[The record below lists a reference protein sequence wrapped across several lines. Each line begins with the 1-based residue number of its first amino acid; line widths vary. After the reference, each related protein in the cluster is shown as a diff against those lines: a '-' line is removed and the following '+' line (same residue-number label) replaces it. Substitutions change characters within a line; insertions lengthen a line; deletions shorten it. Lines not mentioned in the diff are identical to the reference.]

1 MTRLDDIPTAFAPPV
16 QARPSAVVA
25 RIRAIRPSRR
35 AVLRGLV
42 IGAAA
47 AALVPLDWY
56 LSRRQASAAPK
67 EDDDKSEHLGCVP
80 ESYDEEANNW
90 PEDGTA
96 LCYGGWRRGSY
107 PCSEGYHREGT
118 YEIDGDSYESTR
130 LTTSCHGKNGWRWRG
145 HRCSDAVTEVSY
157 PDGNSYRA
165 VTIAACQL
173 PPDAG
178 ATAGSA
184 DTATPATP
192 AATEGTEAPAATATP
207 AAPAAGSPTTSGTR
221 GQSGPV
227 GALVGPGTGSI

>member
-1 MTRLDDIPTAFAPPV
+1 MTRLDDIPTAFAPPA

-56 LSRRQASAAPK
+56 LSRRQAAADPAD
-67 EDDDKSEHLGCVP
+67 EDDMSEHLGCVP

-90 PEDGTA
+90 PEDGAA

-118 YEIDGDSYESTR
+118 YEIEGDSYESTR
-130 LTTSCHGKNGWRWRG
+130 LTTSCHGKNGWRWKG
-145 HRCSDAVTEVSY
+145 YRCSDAVTEVY
-157 PDGNSYRA
+157 YAEGDSYRG
-165 VTIAACQL
+165 VTIAACEL
-173 PPDAG
+173 PPETEAATG
-178 ATAGSA
+178 AA
-184 DTATPATP
+184 DTTATPAP
-192 AATEGTEAPAATATP
+192 AATETPAATATP
-207 AAPAAGSPTTSGTR
+207 ASTAVPAGLPITSGTR

-227 GALVGPGTGSI
+227 GSLVGPGMRSI

>member
-1 MTRLDDIPTAFAPPV
+1 MTRLDDIPTAFAPPA

-47 AALVPLDWY
+47 AALVPFDWY
-56 LSRRQASAAPK
+56 LTRRQAAAGP
-67 EDDDKSEHLGCVP
+67 EDEDNTSEHLGCVP

-90 PEDGTA
+90 PEDGDA

-118 YEIDGDSYESTR
+118 YEVDGDSYESTR

-145 HRCSDAVTEVSY
+145 HRCSDAVTEVY
-157 PDGNSYRA
+157 YADGNSYRG
-165 VTIAACQL
+165 VTIAACEL
-173 PPDAG
+173 PPEAEASAALVDTA
-178 ATAGSA
+178 ATVVPASA
-184 DTATPATP
+184 DGPP
-192 AATEGTEAPAATATP
+192 
-207 AAPAAGSPTTSGTR
+207 GSMMTSGTR
-221 GQSGPV
+221 GQSGSV
-227 GALVGPGTGSI
+227 GPAAPAGTFVTALVGPGLGQT

>member
-56 LSRRQASAAPK
+56 LSRRQAVAGP
-67 EDDDKSEHLGCVP
+67 EEEDDKSEHLGCVP

-90 PEDGTA
+90 PEDGAA

-145 HRCSDAVTEVSY
+145 HRCSDAVTEVHY
-157 PDGNSYRA
+157 ADGDSYRG
-165 VTIAACQL
+165 VTIAACEL
-173 PPDAG
+173 PPDTE

-184 DTATPATP
+184 DTSGTATPAT
-192 AATEGTEAPAATATP
+192 TEAPAATA
-207 AAPAAGSPTTSGTR
+207 APAASIVPAGSPAASATR

-227 GALVGPGTGSI
+227 GALVGLGTRSI

>member
-47 AALVPLDWY
+47 AALVPFDWY
-56 LSRRQASAAPK
+56 LSRRQAVADPED
-67 EDDDKSEHLGCVP
+67 EDDMSEHPGCVP
-80 ESYDEEANNW
+80 DSYDEEANNW
-90 PEDGTA
+90 PEDGSA

-107 PCSEGYHREGT
+107 GCSEGYHREGS

-130 LTTSCHGKNGWRWRG
+130 LTTSCHGKNGWRWKG
-145 HRCSDAVTEVSY
+145 YRCSDAVTEVY
-157 PDGNSYRA
+157 YADGDSYRG
-165 VTIAACQL
+165 VTIAACEL
-173 PPDAG
+173 PPDIE

-184 DTATPATP
+184 DTTGTATPP
-192 AATEGTEAPAATATP
+192 ATEAPAST
-207 AAPAAGSPTTSGTR
+207 AAPASTVAPAGWPTTSGTR
-221 GQSGPV
+221 GPSGPV
-227 GALVGPGTGSI
+227 GALVGPGPRSL

>member
-1 MTRLDDIPTAFAPPV
+1 MTRLDDIPTAFAPPI

-47 AALVPLDWY
+47 AALVPFDWY
-56 LSRRQASAAPK
+56 LSRRQALAGP
-67 EDDDKSEHLGCVP
+67 EEEDDKSEHPGCMP

-90 PEDGTA
+90 PEDGNA

-130 LTTSCHGKNGWRWRG
+130 LTTSCHGKNGWRWKG
-145 HRCSDAVTEVSY
+145 HRCSDAVTEVY
-157 PDGNSYRA
+157 YAEGDSYRG
-165 VTIAACQL
+165 VTIAACEL
-173 PPDAG
+173 PPETE
-178 ATAGSA
+178 ATAGSVDA
-184 DTATPATP
+184 S
-192 AATEGTEAPAATATP
+192 GTVIPAATATP
-207 AAPAAGSPTTSGTR
+207 ASTVVPAASPLTSGTR

-227 GALVGPGTGSI
+227 GALVGPGTRSI